1 MGINQG
7 TIRNETI
14 KYSVFIKKNEKEK
27 ETELI
32 NKINSLELK
41 LQNAN
46 ASDID
51 EITTKIL
58 TKKTRVRYLYRKE
71 IKWLNS
77 KSYTY

>member
-14 KYSVFIKKNEKEK
+14 KQSVFIKKNEKEK

-51 EITTKIL
+51 EITTELL
-58 TKKTRVRYLYRKE
+58 TK
-71 IKWLNS
+71 N
-77 KSYTY
+77 KSQIYIHKIN

>member
-7 TIRNETI
+7 TFRNETI

-51 EITTKIL
+51 EITTELL
-58 TKKTRVRYLYRKE
+58 TKT
-71 IKWLNS
+71 
-77 KSYTY
+77 KS

>member
-14 KYSVFIKKNEKEK
+14 KCSVFIKKIEKEK

-32 NKINSLELK
+32 NNINSLELK

-51 EITTKIL
+51 EITTELL
-58 TKKTRVRYLYRKE
+58 TK
-71 IKWLNS
+71 N
-77 KSYTY
+77 KS

>member
-1 MGINQG
+1 M
-7 TIRNETI
+7 
-14 KYSVFIKKNEKEK
+14 FIKKNEKEK

-51 EITTKIL
+51 EITTELL
-58 TKKTRVRYLYRKE
+58 TK
-71 IKWLNS
+71 N
-77 KSYTY
+77 KS